1 MPAPSRKAMFWKIT
15 WVSGG
20 KVGGEAVAMAAGGAV
35 VGSGVGGGA
44 EIVEVAGG
52 GAAVDS

>member
-1 MPAPSRKAMFWKIT
+1 MPAPSCAAIFSKVT
-15 WVSGG
+15 WASGG
-20 KVGGEAVAMAAGGAV
+20 KVDGRAVAMAAGGAV

>member
-1 MPAPSRKAMFWKIT
+1 MFWKIT